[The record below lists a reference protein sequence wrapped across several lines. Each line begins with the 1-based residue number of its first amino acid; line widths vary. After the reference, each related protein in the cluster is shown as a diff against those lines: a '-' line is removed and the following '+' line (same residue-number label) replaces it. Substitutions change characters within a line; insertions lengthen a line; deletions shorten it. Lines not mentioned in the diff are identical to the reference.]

1 MINKKNKKLKKKVSK
16 NKFFNTDNPGW
27 IKNPVTGTII
37 NTNVHEY
44 TIYKEKISSFLQTKD
59 LETDVIAM
67 KAELAFLKDALT
79 KVLDGKN
86 NVQNNS

>member
-1 MINKKNKKLKKKVSK
+1 MKKKIKNINSK

-27 IKNPVTGTII
+27 IKNPATGSII

-44 TIYKEKISSFLQTKD
+44 TIYKEKIASFLQTKD
-59 LETDVIAM
+59 LEADVVSM

-86 NVQNNS
+86 NVQNNN